1 MLTLYD
7 RAYFVH
13 CNGRG
18 RSEPR
23 HTVLKHSAA
32 QESAHPPSHADF
44 VVACEF
50 AVAIDVD
57 GSHLQ

>member
-13 CNGRG
+13 CNRRG
-18 RSEPR
+18 EPR
-23 HTVLKHSAA
+23 RSILKHSAA
-32 QESAHPPSHADF
+32 QESAHPPSHADI

-50 AVAIDVD
+50 AEAIDVD
-57 GSHLQ
+57 GSNLQ